1 MYLIVNKVFCF
12 VGEKNGVKYLK
23 IDKGDVLNKWDQVF
37 NGIKYHIK
45 KISDEEVNF
54 DSDIDKIRFASNDSI
69 PLGKLIYFP
78 TLTVVIRCVFKQGD
92 IYYPQVY
99 LDDALY
105 QL

>member
-1 MYLIVNKVFCF
+1 MESSIFWY
-12 VGEKNGVKYLK
+12 
-23 IDKGDVLNKWDQVF
+23 
-37 NGIKYHIK
+37 KYHIE

-54 DSDIDKIRFASNDSI
+54 DSDYDKIKFLTNDYS

-78 TLTVVIRCVFKQGD
+78 TLTVVIRFVFKQNKVFN
-92 IYYPQVY
+92 PQVY